1 MLLTFTNA
9 LFLFFRS
16 SLRSLAFNMLFFNI
30 SSCLLIS
37 VIFDVKSDFP
47 FLETSPKYNFS
58 SDRDIQKFWQLIPGT
73 PQQISHYTECR
84 QNSVA
89 GKSSVRK
96 ITLDAETTK
105 VLTDF
110 YFCVQFQEHFVYLEW
125 MVTVVYWMTA

>member
-1 MLLTFTNA
+1 MLLTLTNA